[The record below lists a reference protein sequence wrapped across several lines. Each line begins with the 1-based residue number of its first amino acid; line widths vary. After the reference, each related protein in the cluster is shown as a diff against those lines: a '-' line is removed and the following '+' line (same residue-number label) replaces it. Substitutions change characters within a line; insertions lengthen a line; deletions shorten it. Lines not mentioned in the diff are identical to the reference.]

1 MSAAKS
7 TIESLYRLCSLLG
20 VSTELDI
27 RNPLASEHPWDAPRS
42 FITLYESFIYLFKVV
57 VSLAEA
63 ACRPLRGMQYCVYAA
78 YGPTIRVFIGD
89 QSAMLMESMVGG
101 FDWNTV
107 YAFYELKQ
115 SIWML
120 YIVAGCLVFYL
131 YLLSSACFA
140 MGSTGSSNQGGYKG
154 SSSRGTLPFRG
165 GGEGWGIFCAIG
177 RLSCSW

>member
-78 YGPTIRVFIGD
+78 YGPTIRVFIGTLVLTVEIRIEVNPSLFSGLQRLLGIRIFMGHTISVINWV
-89 QSAMLMESMVGG
+89 QS
-101 FDWNTV
+101 W
-107 YAFYELKQ
+107 
-115 SIWML
+115 
-120 YIVAGCLVFYL
+120 
-131 YLLSSACFA
+131 SA
-140 MGSTGSSNQGGYKG
+140 
-154 SSSRGTLPFRG
+154 RVL
-165 GGEGWGIFCAIG
+165 
-177 RLSCSW
+177 RL